1 MKKNFFVNTTF
12 LIIILLSISVHLK
25 AQNLDLKKIDNYIKS
40 AQKQWNIPGLAIAI
54 VQNDK
59 VIFSKGYGVREYGK
73 KAKVTDKSLFAI
85 ASNTKAFTA
94 AALSILVDEGK
105 ISWDDPVRKYL
116 PYFQLYNPY
125 VSENIT
131 VRDLLCHRAGFAT
144 FAGDLVWYGT
154 TYSRKEI
161 IERARYIKP
170 TYGFRAHYGYSNIM
184 FLTAGEIIPA
194 VTGKS
199 WDDFIKEKFFQPLHM
214 NTCNTSIRDF
224 NENSNIAQPHH
235 VEPEKEP
242 IPIKYVNWDNI
253 APAGSI
259 NACVSELANWIRM
272 QLNNGEFEGKQIL
285 SENQIRIM
293 RSPQIMKSV
302 SKWSEK
308 TWPSKHFSAYGL
320 AWDLFDYHG
329 RKIINHGGGADGMIS
344 KTVLVPEEN
353 LGFVILTNSIN
364 YLPTALMYYILDD
377 YFNAEEKDWSAVYY
391 GFYTDG
397 IKREKERLA
406 KEEAERNKNSQTC
419 LALKEYTGTYRSDL
433 YGDVQVKLENNKLV
447 LYFVPTPMFVGDLEH
462 WQYNTFSIKLRNIYS
477 LPRGTVNFV
486 LNSQG
491 NVHELQIDIPN
502 PDFDFTELKLFKIE
516 ED

>member
-1 MKKNFFVNTTF
+1 MKILTYRNFIFAALFLFVF
-12 LIIILLSISVHLK
+12 SGLSN
-25 AQNLDLKKIDNYIKS
+25 AQELDLKKLDKYIKT

-54 VQNDK
+54 VKDDK
-59 VIFSKGYGVREYGK
+59 IIFSKGYGVKEYEK

-125 VSENIT
+125 VSENMT

-154 TYSRKEI
+154 TYSRKEV

-199 WDDFIKEKFFQPLHM
+199 WDDFIKEKFFEPLQM
-214 NTCNTSIRDF
+214 TTTNTSIRDF
-224 NENSNIAQPHH
+224 TEKSDIAMPHH
-235 VEPEKEP
+235 VEPGKKP

-272 QLNNGEFEGKQIL
+272 QLNNGKFEGKEIL
-285 SENQIRIM
+285 SEKQIRIM

-320 AWDLFDYHG
+320 GWDLFDYHG
-329 RKIINHGGGADGMIS
+329 RKIVNHGGGADGMIS

-377 YFNAEEKDWSAVYY
+377 YFGAEEKDWSTVYY

-397 IKREKERLA
+397 IKREQERMA
-406 KEEAERNKNSQTC
+406 KAEAERNKNSKPS
-419 LALKEYTGTYRSDL
+419 LALPEYTGTYRSDL
-433 YGDVQVKLENNKLV
+433 YGDVEVKLENGKLV
-447 LYFVPTPMFVGDLEH
+447 LYFVPTPIFVGDLSH

-477 LPRGTVNFV
+477 LPQGTVNFV
-486 LNSQG
+486 LNDKG
-491 NVHELQIDIPN
+491 KVTEVQIDIPN
-502 PDFDFTELKLFKIE
+502 PDFDFTELKLFKVE
-516 ED
+516 

>member
-1 MKKNFFVNTTF
+1 MRQIRLKQAVFAFMLLFVFFTF
-12 LIIILLSISVHLK
+12 TN
-25 AQNLDLKKIDNYIKS
+25 AQEIDLKKLDKYIKN

-54 VQNDK
+54 VKDDK
-59 VIFSKGYGVREYGK
+59 VIFSKGYGVKEYSK
-73 KAKVTDKSLFAI
+73 KGKVTDKSLFAI

-105 ISWDDPVRKYL
+105 ISWDDPVREYL

-199 WDDFIKEKFFQPLHM
+199 WDEFIKEKFFEPLHM
-214 NTCNTSIRDF
+214 ITTNTTIRDF
-224 NENSNIAQPHH
+224 TESSDIALPHH
-235 VEPEKEP
+235 VVPGKEP
-242 IPIKYVNWDNI
+242 ILIKYVNWDNI
-253 APAGSI
+253 APAGAI
-259 NACVSELANWIRM
+259 NACVSELSNWIRL
-272 QLNNGEFEGKQIL
+272 QLNNGKFEGNQIL
-285 SENQIRIM
+285 SEDQIRIM

-302 SKWSEK
+302 SKWSEQ
-308 TWPSKHFSAYGL
+308 TWTSKHFSAYGL
-320 AWDLFDYHG
+320 GWDLFDYHG

-364 YLPTALMYYILDD
+364 YLPTALMYYILDG
-377 YFNAEEKDWSAVYY
+377 YFAAEEKDWSTVYY
-391 GFYTDG
+391 GFYTEG
-397 IKREKERLA
+397 IKREQERMA
-406 KEEAERNKNSQTC
+406 KAEAERNKESKPS
-419 LALKEYTGTYRSDL
+419 LALKDYTGTYRSDL
-433 YGDVQVKLENNKLV
+433 YGDVQVKLENDKLV
-447 LYFVPTPMFVGDLEH
+447 LYFVPTPMFVGDLSH

-477 LPRGTVNFV
+477 LPQGTVNFV
-486 LNSQG
+486 LNDKG
-491 NVHELQIDIPN
+491 KVTEVQIDIPN
-502 PDFDFTELKLFKIE
+502 PDFDFTELKLYRIN
-516 ED
+516 